1 MRGNLV
7 FVLMLAIACSAP
19 AATRNKTQEK
29 LSKADFAYQ
38 KGDVTKAEKLLH
50 EAIEEEPSS
59 VEAHR
64 MLADLLS
71 SSNRNLAAAAQY
83 TTLLQLDDQQHKLSE
98 VERRRAID
106 QQGVSFALS
115 GDLQRAKSIYLAAL
129 EKDPDY
135 AMYNY
140 NLACVYAELRD
151 LDSAIPYLK
160 KSWEKRDTLPSSMK
174 YPDPRKD
181 NSFQPYLSD
190 PKFQEAVRD
199 IVQ

>member
-7 FVLMLAIACSAP
+7 FILMLAIACSAP

-115 GDLQRAKSIYLAAL
+115 GDLQRAK
-129 EKDPDY
+129 
-135 AMYNY
+135 
-140 NLACVYAELRD
+140 
-151 LDSAIPYLK
+151 
-160 KSWEKRDTLPSSMK
+160 
-174 YPDPRKD
+174 
-181 NSFQPYLSD
+181 
-190 PKFQEAVRD
+190 
-199 IVQ
+199 